1 MVGISA
7 RPGLAEE
14 VGELG
19 SRVPRPREDGE
30 SDRGGVVA
38 ESDDELV
45 AEIRRGEQ
53 VMRDALFGQL
63 LRIAEAERRGLH
75 GTSGARSVQA
85 WLREMLN
92 LAAGEARR
100 RVQVAREVT
109 ERVGL
114 GGEQLPPALPETAGA
129 MRNGEI
135 TLAHAGTI
143 VDGVAAMPPGVDATE
158 RHAADALLARQAREL
173 PPHELRSAG
182 EHLRYLLDQDGAL
195 RTEEYQVEHRELRI
209 ATGRDGMTVLNGRL
223 DRESGAELRAAL
235 QPLAAPRREADGVPD
250 TRSPAKR
257 NADAFVDLLER
268 KHGDA
273 RAQVRVTIDYDQLTE
288 GLVADGACEE
298 RNPQPDVFG
307 RAPRTGGTVDNTEQP
322 ITAAAARRLA
332 CDAEVLP
339 LVLGGDGQPLDVGRS
354 ERTAPAHI
362 RAALSAR
369 DGSCAFPD
377 CDRPPGTSQAHH
389 VRHWADGGATAL
401 HNMVMLCGHHHRLI
415 HRQRWEVTM
424 DDGWPAF
431 LPPVWVDP
439 ARRPRVRARTRHQR
453 TREPPG

>member
-1 MVGISA
+1 M
-7 RPGLAEE
+7 
-14 VGELG
+14 
-19 SRVPRPREDGE
+19 
-30 SDRGGVVA
+30 
-38 ESDDELV
+38 
-45 AEIRRGEQ
+45 
-53 VMRDALFGQL
+53 
-63 LRIAEAERRGLH
+63 
-75 GTSGARSVQA
+75 
-85 WLREMLN
+85 
-92 LAAGEARR
+92 
-100 RVQVAREVT
+100 
-109 ERVGL
+109 
-114 GGEQLPPALPETAGA
+114 
-129 MRNGEI
+129 
-135 TLAHAGTI
+135 
-143 VDGVAAMPPGVDATE
+143 
-158 RHAADALLARQAREL
+158 

>member
-158 RHAADALLARQAREL
+158 
-173 PPHELRSAG
+173 
-182 EHLRYLLDQDGAL
+182 
-195 RTEEYQVEHRELRI
+195 
-209 ATGRDGMTVLNGRL
+209 
-223 DRESGAELRAAL
+223 DR
-235 QPLAAPRREADGVPD
+235 
-250 TRSPAKR
+250 K
-257 NADAFVDLLER
+257 
-268 KHGDA
+268 
-273 RAQVRVTIDYDQLTE
+273 
-288 GLVADGACEE
+288 
-298 RNPQPDVFG
+298 
-307 RAPRTGGTVDNTEQP
+307 
-322 ITAAAARRLA
+322 
-332 CDAEVLP
+332 
-339 LVLGGDGQPLDVGRS
+339 
-354 ERTAPAHI
+354 AH
-362 RAALSAR
+362 
-369 DGSCAFPD
+369 
-377 CDRPPGTSQAHH
+377 
-389 VRHWADGGATAL
+389 V
-401 HNMVMLCGHHHRLI
+401 
-415 HRQRWEVTM
+415 
-424 DDGWPAF
+424 
-431 LPPVWVDP
+431 
-439 ARRPRVRARTRHQR
+439 
-453 TREPPG
+453 